1 MKQQVKSENALTHS
15 IHQINSHRVMLSLKY
30 LLEKRVSRNAF
41 VGITRILASEMCCI
55 EKALNTSLAC
65 VATQLGVTK
74 PRLKVEPGCQ
84 AHSFSST
91 ASASQTEKWVQA
103 KS

>member
-41 VGITRILASEMCCI
+41 VGITRILASENVLHRKSSEHKFGMRR
-55 EKALNTSLAC
+55 NTARSD
-65 VATQLGVTK
+65 
-74 PRLKVEPGCQ
+74 Q
-84 AHSFSST
+84 ASYESGTWLPSP
-91 ASASQTEKWVQA
+91 
-103 KS
+103 